1 MLVFSE
7 SDQLANAMS
16 HLLLLSP
23 SLPRERERERERGD
37 ALAQAMCPPDVISLW
52 CVRERERGR
61 DALAL
66 GMGDKLGLA
75 PC

>member
-23 SLPRERERERERGD
+23 SLEREREREGRRVGSSD
-37 ALAQAMCPPDVISLW
+37 VPSCCYFALVC
-52 CVRERERGR
+52 EREGATR
-61 DALAL
+61 
-66 GMGDKLGLA
+66 
-75 PC
+75 

>member
-23 SLPRERERERERGD
+23 SLERERERERGD

-52 CVRERERGR
+52 CVRERGR